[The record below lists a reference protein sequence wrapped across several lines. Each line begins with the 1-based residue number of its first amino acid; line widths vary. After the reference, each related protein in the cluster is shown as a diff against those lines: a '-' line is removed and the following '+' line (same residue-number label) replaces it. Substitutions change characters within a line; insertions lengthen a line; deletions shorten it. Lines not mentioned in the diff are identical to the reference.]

1 MRRVLKKKIN
11 KVDFYEVSIVGH
23 KKFIALF
30 FPFYGP
36 LFIPLYLRQ
45 AFEICSVS
53 VILLQIII
61 LYSYIH
67 QRFPFC
73 HFWFQN
79 FRLKCTSFLICRI
92 FFLFKISCF
101 LDSHIKKLRTM
112 LSCIV
117 TTDHWVTPGWC
128 AWCHSKCIFTCSSS
142 CSGSAFICCCGSFH
156 GKRFKV

>member
-73 HFWFQN
+73 HFWFKMYFLFNLPN
-79 FRLKCTSFLICRI
+79 FFLIQD
-92 FFLFKISCF
+92 FLFSWQSGIKITFYAADILNWKVVLYICF
-101 LDSHIKKLRTM
+101 IHE
-112 LSCIV
+112 
-117 TTDHWVTPGWC
+117 
-128 AWCHSKCIFTCSSS
+128 
-142 CSGSAFICCCGSFH
+142 
-156 GKRFKV
+156 KRKTIIPTFNIILFFRQN